1 MNERRLRFRLS
12 LMMFLQFAAMGAY
25 QISIGIYLA
34 SIGYGSRIA
43 WFYAAQGIAAIFMP
57 ALVGRIADRYVP
69 AQKLFGMCHILSAV
83 FFVIM
88 AFAGGAVRPS
98 FMAIFIPYVV
108 GVLIFVPTISLSNSI
123 CFILLAGNGADVGKS
138 FPMIRIW
145 GTIGFIVSMLAV
157 NFMNIESSADQF
169 LLRAA
174 IGLLLGVYAFLL
186 QCDIHSPKETAAYES
201 SWTDSFRSMHGK
213 GLTSFFI
220 LTMLF
225 GVCLHMS
232 NGFTGP
238 YLDCFETMPQYE
250 GSAIVGNSM
259 MVMSVSQVCE
269 ALCTLIMPF
278 MLRRMEVKHILMISA
293 LAWCA
298 RYLLLSFGNPADG
311 AWMIGLAMVMYG
323 IAFDMFNISVSIHID
338 SSVHPCQRAF
348 AQGLLVVMTNGLGA
362 SIGMLG
368 VQKIVNIYTWPQQYG
383 QRFYTFGDW
392 QTVWLIFAVFAF
404 VLFLLVLLLMKNKK
418 TSNNVDIL
426 LP

>member
-1 MNERRLRFRLS
+1 MNERGLRFRLS

-34 SIGYGSRIA
+34 SVGYGSRIA
-43 WFYAAQGIAAIFMP
+43 WFFTAQGIAALFMP

-69 AQKLFGMCHILSAV
+69 AQKLFGACHVLSAV
-83 FFVIM
+83 FFGFM
-88 AFAGGAVRPS
+88 ALAGTAARPS
-98 FMAIFIPYVV
+98 LMSVFVPYVA
-108 GVLIFVPTISLSNSI
+108 GILLFVPTISLSNSI
-123 CFILLAGNGADVGKS
+123 CFIQLVKNGADVGRA

-145 GTIGFIVSMLAV
+145 GTAGFIVSMLAV
-157 NFMNIESSADQF
+157 NFMNIESSPAQF

-174 IGLLLGVYAFLL
+174 IGIVLGAYAFMLPG
-186 QCDIHSPKETAAYES
+186 CDVHGPEETSRYES
-201 SWTDSFRSMHGK
+201 SWIDSVRSMHGR
-213 GLTSFFI
+213 GLTAFFM

-238 YLDCFETMPQYE
+238 FLDCFETMPQYE

-269 ALCTLIMPF
+269 ALCMLVMPF
-278 MLRRMEVKHILMISA
+278 VLRRIGVKPVLMISA

-298 RYLLLSFGNPADG
+298 RYLLLSFGNPAGG
-311 AWMIGLAMVMYG
+311 AWMIVLAMVMYG
-323 IAFDMFNISVSIHID
+323 IAFDMFNISASIHID
-338 SSVHPCQRAF
+338 KSVHPCQRAF

-368 VQKIVNIYTWPQQYG
+368 VQKVVNIYTWPQQFG

-392 QTVWLIFAVFAF
+392 QTVWLIFAAFAF
-404 VLFLLVLLLMKNKK
+404 ALFLLVLLLMKNEKA
-418 TSNNVDIL
+418 TD
-426 LP
+426 